1 MTRRTSAGI
10 VSTGDILLIIAVGTL
25 AAMVLLLWLAA
36 CINLVLTTAHKQTV
50 EMLRI
55 LQHDSRTIDL

>member
-1 MTRRTSAGI
+1 M
-10 VSTGDILLIIAVGTL
+10 STGDILLIIAVGTL